1 MLNRRHFL
9 LTATATAGLPAAI
22 ARAKAIDAHVRT
34 GTIRDVEHV
43 VIFMQENR
51 GFDHYFG
58 AMNGV
63 RGFADRFPIP
73 LEGERTVWTQA
84 SGLGAGRPP
93 FIAPFPLETD
103 RTFALMRVE
112 GTPHYWADAQ
122 AAWDEGRMARWP
134 AKTGGITAVQS
145 LSPSRSLS
153 VRTASSVRAMERN
166 GP

>member
-1 MLNRRHFL
+1 MDRRAFL
-9 LTATATAGLPAAI
+9 LSAAAGAALPAAI
-22 ARAKAIDAHVRT
+22 ARAAAIDARVRT
-34 GTIRDVEHV
+34 GTIRDVEHI

-84 SGLGAGRPP
+84 SGLGAGQPT
-93 FIAPFPLETD
+93 FIAPFPLDTA
-103 RTFALMRVE
+103 RTFDLMRVE
-112 GTPHYWADAQ
+112 GTPHHWADAQ

-134 AKTGGITAVQS
+134 VA
-145 LSPSRSLS
+145 
-153 VRTASSVRAMERN
+153 
-166 GP
+166 